1 MAFKSPLLKLSHK
14 VGIVHGLF
22 FLGGV
27 VLGALGT
34 IAVTRGKL
42 DVKPLATDLL
52 STGIDLKDKAMGL
65 VESAK
70 EDLADAVAEAQVK
83 SQERRAK
90 AEEVAAKVSETEV
103 CAENK
108 SVVSSV
114 ATPVRE
120 VPAAV

>member
-1 MAFKSPLLKLSHK
+1 MNETTKY
-14 VGIVHGLF
+14 GLF

-90 AEEVAAKVSETEV
+90 AEEAALKVAETEV
-103 CAENK
+103 CGEDKPAD
-108 SVVSSV
+108 SSV
-114 ATPVRE
+114 ATPARE

>member
-1 MAFKSPLLKLSHK
+1 MNETTKY
-14 VGIVHGLF
+14 GLF

-90 AEEVAAKVSETEV
+90 AEEVAAKVAETEV
-103 CAENK
+103 CAEDK
-108 SVVSSV
+108 PADSSV

-120 VPAAV
+120 MPAAV

>member
-1 MAFKSPLLKLSHK
+1 MNETTKY
-14 VGIVHGLF
+14 GLF

-90 AEEVAAKVSETEV
+90 AEEVAAKVAETEV
-103 CAENK
+103 CAEDK
-108 SVVSSV
+108 SVESSV